1 MGADAVHDVL
11 ATLRAAGFARVW
23 VGGGWGVDALVGR
36 QTRPHRD
43 LDLAVDV
50 TPATLERVLETLA
63 QGGYEIE
70 TDWRPSRV
78 ELAAAGARRVDVHPL
93 TFDAQ
98 GVGHQTNVDGLAP
111 FEYPLAA
118 FARGTIGG
126 RAVHCL
132 SVAQQL
138 TFHSGYTPREQDLH
152 DLALLEREG
161 C

>member
-1 MGADAVHDVL
+1 MPADQVHAVL
-11 ATLRAAGFARVW
+11 SALGAAGFARVW

-50 TPATLERVLETLA
+50 TAATLERVLETLA
-63 QGGYEIE
+63 QEGYEIE

-78 ELAAAGARRVDVHPL
+78 ELAAAGSRWVDVHPL
-93 TFDAQ
+93 TFDAH
-98 GVGHQTNVDGLAP
+98 GVGHQANVDGLDP
-111 FEYPLAA
+111 FRYPPEA
-118 FARGTIGG
+118 FARGIIGG
-126 RAVHCL
+126 CAVDCL

-138 TFHSGYTPREQDLH
+138 TFHRGYTPREQDLH

-161 C
+161 G